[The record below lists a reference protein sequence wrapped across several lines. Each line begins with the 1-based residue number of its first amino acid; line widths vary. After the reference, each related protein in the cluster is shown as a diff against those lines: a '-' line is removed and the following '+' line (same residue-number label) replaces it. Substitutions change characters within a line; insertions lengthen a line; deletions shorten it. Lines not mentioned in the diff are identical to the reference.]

1 MENYECLILFLDKLF
16 NQGSMKFQ
24 TARTRKTAIKKV
36 FLGSSF
42 QDENIMT
49 LNLDDVISEFI
60 LREGALTNTN
70 PATINTYKS
79 RIKRSIEDYI
89 RIEKLGDKPKNENVQ
104 DKTID
109 TAEPEEKVATV
120 EVQCP
125 IRDRTFIV
133 DIKNLP
139 VDLDKAELEKII
151 KMIKLATN

>member
-24 TARTRKTAIKKV
+24 TARTRKTAINKV
-36 FLGSSF
+36 FNESSF
-42 QDENIMT
+42 RNENIMT
-49 LNLDDVISEFI
+49 LDVDEVIEEFI
-60 LREGALTNTN
+60 VREGSSHKIN

-89 RIEKLGDKPKNENVQ
+89 RIEKLGDKPKHDNIQEQIKEIIV
-104 DKTID
+104 
-109 TAEPEEKVATV
+109 PEKVSTV

-125 IRDRTFIV
+125 IRDGTFII

-139 VDLDKAELEKII
+139 VNLDELELEKII
-151 KMIKLATN
+151 EMIKLVTK